1 MPKVIS
7 LARYWNKVLA
17 SPVRNQTLIFSD
29 ADMPGHRERM
39 AAFASVAER
48 WFGQVL
54 FLEIPSKLTNVLQY
68 FGMSKVVVL
77 VPRHVAPMLVTVCPV
92 CV

>member
-1 MPKVIS
+1 MCARMRQVIS

-29 ADMPGHRERM
+29 ADMPGHRQRM

-48 WFGQVL
+48 WFGQVRAL
-54 FLEIPSKLTNVLQY
+54 SLSIY
-68 FGMSKVVVL
+68 IYYIYIYI
-77 VPRHVAPMLVTVCPV
+77 
-92 CV
+92 